1 MERWAKKSSERVKP
15 VERTEGMEKGGWWKG
30 ENVSES
36 DL

>member
-1 MERWAKKSSERVKP
+1 MERWAKKSNERVKP
-15 VERTEGMEKGGWWKG
+15 LQQTKEMEKGGWWKG